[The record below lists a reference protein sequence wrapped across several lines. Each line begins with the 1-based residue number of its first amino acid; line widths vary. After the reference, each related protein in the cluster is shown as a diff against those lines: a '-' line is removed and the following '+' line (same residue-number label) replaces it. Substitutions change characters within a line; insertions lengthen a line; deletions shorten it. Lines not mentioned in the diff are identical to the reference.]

1 MKSDKNQHKPNEEK
15 KGYKKLTASEIKFA
29 EEYDGNNSI
38 ANEEVSKIVVDPK
51 GWASSFI
58 TPKPKDKKSNGIE

>member
-1 MKSDKNQHKPNEEK
+1 MKSDKNQHKPNEERK
-15 KGYKKLTASEIKFA
+15 VYKKLTASEIKFA

-38 ANEEVSKIVVDPK
+38 ANEEVSQIVVDPK
-51 GWASSFI
+51 SWASSLI